1 MGRGGSTNGS
11 RKNLIKADDAA
22 GIFIFCCCEKWK
34 SGQVAQADF
43 ILNVAIASK
52 AFGNGVGRQSGERGE
67 YNNIY
72 SSTHSHWSIVVILE
86 EIFNVLQFANEYGS
100 S

>member
-1 MGRGGSTNGS
+1 MKSERSCAHSRGRSRGGSTNGS

-52 AFGNGVGRQSGERGE
+52 AFGNGVGRQSGERGGGRG
-67 YNNIY
+67 
-72 SSTHSHWSIVVILE
+72 V
-86 EIFNVLQFANEYGS
+86 
-100 S
+100 

>member
-1 MGRGGSTNGS
+1 MKSERSCAHSRGMGRGGSTNGS

-52 AFGNGVGRQSGERGE
+52 AFGNGVGRQSGERG
-67 YNNIY
+67 
-72 SSTHSHWSIVVILE
+72 VGRGV
-86 EIFNVLQFANEYGS
+86 
-100 S
+100 

>member
-1 MGRGGSTNGS
+1 MKSERSCAHSRGRSRGGSANGS

-22 GIFIFCCCEKWK
+22 GIFIFCYEKWK

-52 AFGNGVGRQSGERGE
+52 AFGNGVGRQSNGGG
-67 YNNIY
+67 
-72 SSTHSHWSIVVILE
+72 W
-86 EIFNVLQFANEYGS
+86 G
-100 S
+100 

>member
-1 MGRGGSTNGS
+1 MKGAAHIQEGGRRRRREDREEQSKNGS

-22 GIFIFCCCEKWK
+22 GIFIFCWEKWK

-52 AFGNGVGRQSGERGE
+52 AFGNGVGRKCRSMGVAGG
-67 YNNIY
+67 
-72 SSTHSHWSIVVILE
+72 V
-86 EIFNVLQFANEYGS
+86 
-100 S
+100 